1 MTIWRVP
8 ATVGISLILAAQ
20 PAAAFDN
27 LNFST
32 PGMDEDL
39 RSQIENNSALSAAQ
53 DEDRT
58 GTQDVLAAALS
69 DYGVLLETL
78 YANGYYGGTISIT
91 LDGREASEIPL
102 LSSPDTID
110 TVMVTVVKGPS
121 FKFGTTRVAP
131 LAPDTTLP
139 EDFTSGSTARAGLVG
154 EAADAAIDGWRQVGH
169 AKADLAYQ
177 DVTAN
182 HRAQQLDVDIG
193 IAPGPH
199 IGGPSIDETARTFLA
214 FSVTVVGIL
223 IFSVGI
229 GVFILDRQSEAAAA
243 ARLNHLTESAVD
255 GMAVASRGVIIAV
268 NAAFEDLAA
277 RPRSALVG
285 AAVDTILPGTAALP

>member
-1 MTIWRVP
+1 
-8 ATVGISLILAAQ
+8 
-20 PAAAFDN
+20 
-27 LNFST
+27 
-32 PGMDEDL
+32 MDEDL

-131 LAPDTTLP
+131 LAPRRCRGDV
-139 EDFTSGSTARAGLVG
+139 GVCAGRDRGLACLRG
-154 EAADAAIDGWRQVGH
+154 ASADACRHG
-169 AKADLAYQ
+169 
-177 DVTAN
+177 
-182 HRAQQLDVDIG
+182 
-193 IAPGPH
+193 
-199 IGGPSIDETARTFLA
+199 
-214 FSVTVVGIL
+214 
-223 IFSVGI
+223 
-229 GVFILDRQSEAAAA
+229 
-243 ARLNHLTESAVD
+243 
-255 GMAVASRGVIIAV
+255 
-268 NAAFEDLAA
+268 
-277 RPRSALVG
+277 
-285 AAVDTILPGTAALP
+285 